1 MQAANCCSTSFN
13 NALCI
18 FMGLMA
24 FMGLLTHNKERFKS
38 QLPMMLKASSHNA
51 CMQTVKVGA

>member
-1 MQAANCCSTSFN
+1 LRLKAGTQHDFDQTRTV
-13 NALCI
+13 